1 MPTAGQMLQQA
12 RESRGMSLDDLAQAT
27 KLRATI
33 LAAMERDDFSHC
45 GGLVYARGQLRAMA
59 PILGLDSDDLVD
71 AFDDGLRGRPAA
83 WWALVGLLVTS
94 FAFLGVNMFLSG
106 LHSYGEL

>member
-12 RESRGMSLDDLAQAT
+12 REARGMSLDDLAQAT

-33 LAAMERDDFSHC
+33 LSAMERDDFSHC

-59 PILGLDSDDLVD
+59 PILGLDTDDLLD
-71 AFDDGLRGRPAA
+71 AFDDGLRSRP
-83 WWALVGLLVTS
+83 LD
-94 FAFLGVNMFLSG
+94 
-106 LHSYGEL
+106 